1 MNGVAS
7 KTKQTSAAA
16 RREGMNGITGTRTDT
31 VGPNKQP
38 QPKRAG
44 MKEQLSRRETKQTA
58 AAVRRAGMNGLM

>member
-1 MNGVAS
+1 
-7 KTKQTSAAA
+7 
-16 RREGMNGITGTRTDT
+16 MNGITGTRTDT